1 MDDLKLLFIEI
12 EEKVSELSSEDILTD
27 DFYYFLN
34 DILETFLKLNKTIP
48 TVLSLID
55 LLDTVVEHSEK
66 KSAETIIDIRQK
78 FYTMLQ
84 QMRADTQTNANYNI
98 HSKQI
103 YSAQNIALFDI

>member
-84 QMRADTQTNANYNI
+84 QMRADT
-98 HSKQI
+98 
-103 YSAQNIALFDI
+103 

>member
-66 KSAETIIDIRQK
+66 KSAETIIDIR
-78 FYTMLQ
+78 
-84 QMRADTQTNANYNI
+84 
-98 HSKQI
+98 
-103 YSAQNIALFDI
+103 